1 MIDNVENWVLMNSP
15 KSILILMRLL
25 VTDLVLLYQFLIV
38 TEIVSMSLKNAKSD
52 TQKLLHAE
60 WILYKTCSESFNQFL
75 LIGWFKS
82 DVRILKNQEES
93 NYKNNTFQ
101 NAVKS
106 LLFKVVDEFCLTR
119 STVYVQSFYKA
130 TDKKACNILTAYFS
144 QLSLSHTTILIW
156 LVISCEMW
164 SCLNV
169 LRIIQ

>member
-1 MIDNVENWVLMNSP
+1 
-15 KSILILMRLL
+15 
-25 VTDLVLLYQFLIV
+25 
-38 TEIVSMSLKNAKSD
+38 MSLKNAKSN

-60 WILYKTCSESFNQFL
+60 WILYKTCSKSFNQFL
-75 LIGWFKS
+75 LIGWFKKRCQNFEKS
-82 DVRILKNQEES
+82 GRIKF
-93 NYKNNTFQ
+93 KNNTFQ

-164 SCLNV
+164 SRLNV
-169 LRIIQ
+169 LRIIQWLHEILSYMKILNNYNTSFWCQ

>member
-1 MIDNVENWVLMNSP
+1 
-15 KSILILMRLL
+15 
-25 VTDLVLLYQFLIV
+25 
-38 TEIVSMSLKNAKSD
+38 MSLKNAKSN
-52 TQKLLHAE
+52 TQKLLHDE
-60 WILYKTCSESFNQFL
+60 WILYKTCSKSFNQFV
-75 LIGWFKS
+75 LIGWFEKRCQNFEKS
-82 DVRILKNQEES
+82 GRVKF
-93 NYKNNTFQ
+93 KNNTFQ

-164 SCLNV
+164 SRLNV
-169 LRIIQ
+169 LRIIQWLHEILSYMKILNNYNISFDVNKH